1 MTFSLIA
8 FSRPGTDDSL
18 RLYSAPIWK
27 VRQLVHEAGLKR
39 HCDSVNAALELELK
53 LTKVSLYNCNETL
66 KEVTISRDTW
76 KYTSE
81 QKDTLATVN
90 NKKHDLQLKDQK
102 TKTRKLTLIAIG
114 QAVIIVL
121 LIL

>member
-1 MTFSLIA
+1 MMLSLTA
-8 FSRPGTDDSL
+8 FSRHGTEDSL

-39 HCDSVNAALELELK
+39 HCDSVNASLELELK
-53 LTKVSLYNCNETL
+53 FTRVSLYNCNETL
-66 KEVTISRDTW
+66 KEVTLSRDTW

-81 QKDTLATVN
+81 QKDTLATVMT
-90 NKKHDLQLKDQK
+90 KKHELQLKDQK
-102 TKTRKLTLIAIG
+102 IKTRKITLIAIC
-114 QAVIIVL
+114 QTVIIVL